1 MATQMGRGLAT
12 DVGNQIRSRPVN
24 AWRFVGQAWCRV
36 DRLAAWFLLPL
47 LALQFLSGYAM
58 LHWQLFAGIVARPTA
73 FRIHGLIQPITVA
86 AFVIHGGG
94 AVRRALMKRRIRSRL
109 VDVGLVSIGAGMI
122 AFAVYLYF
130 TG

>member
-1 MATQMGRGLAT
+1 
-12 DVGNQIRSRPVN
+12 
-24 AWRFVGQAWCRV
+24 
-36 DRLAAWFLLPL
+36 
-47 LALQFLSGYAM
+47 M

-86 AFVIHGGG
+86 AFVIHAGS

-109 VDVGLVSIGAGMI
+109 VDLGLVLTGSGMI
-122 AFAVYLYF
+122 AFAVFLYF